1 MLQDLR
7 DQKNSALIVI
17 LFAVIIIVFIFM
29 FGLPSKD
36 SLSSK
41 GQTDVAV
48 FNGEHLSRKVPHELM
63 RTMILN
69 QYDDSIFN
77 NVQYPQIARQTAEG
91 IGVIYLLADEARK
104 AGLRVSDEDLH
115 DYITNWESGNA
126 DILRYG
132 FLQKNVFSQRNYND
146 ALRRMQLSSRDYESY
161 KREELLA
168 RRYLTLLAS
177 SITIS
182 DASLWDAYQ
191 EANATASLE
200 VIRITPENVLKTFK
214 PLTDEEIRAFA
225 TTGKADIQAFYDAN
239 IARYTTPEKVKM
251 QQIVIT
257 KQFGTIQNPGAKTG
271 KTLQSGERFQIAK
284 KEALKPNVDFAQ
296 AYADYDESDDKS
308 LQGMTGLI
316 AVEVMAQEIQTAL
329 EGKKVG
335 DVFTAEL
342 GDRYVIGKIVERH
355 ETVVKPLDEVTN
367 EIARQLLEERR
378 IAAKTS
384 EITTNI
390 LAQAATTPL
399 ADLIDKT
406 MYAGILAEAPKAPV
420 APVAT
425 DDDNDADTDAAAD
438 SDANADTAD
447 TDAANDAAD
456 TDAAN
461 DAAAGTDAAAD
472 TNTAIAQAEPQYVDL
487 PTDLIIIPEI
497 ERTKVASFNDV
508 TANTN
513 YIQGIGVNDD
523 LARDI
528 RAAAPNTVLAQSYTI
543 GKDTVIVKVVSK
555 KEADR
560 AAFEANIDA
569 LRSGAIQ
576 ARVVA
581 LIGDTDAIIN
591 LKGGYGIWLEQ
602 KINDAMQKGTLRIES
617 DYFTKL
623 STRIQKK
630 QEEQNNPQ

>member
-132 FLQKNVFSQRNYND
+132 FLQKNVFSQRSYND

-284 KEALKPNVDFAQ
+284 KEALEPNVDFAQ

-308 LQGMTGLI
+308 LQGITGLI

-425 DDDNDADTDAAAD
+425 DDDDDATADNNANANTDAAND
-438 SDANADTAD
+438 D
-447 TDAANDAAD
+447 TDAANDA
-456 TDAAN
+456 TAN
-461 DAAAGTDAAAD
+461 AENAAD
-472 TNTAIAQAEPQYVDL
+472 AAIAQAEPQYIDL
-487 PTDLIIIPEI
+487 PTDLIIIPEF
-497 ERTKVASFNDV
+497 ERTKVASFDDV

-560 AAFEANIDA
+560 AAFEANIEA

-630 QEEQNNPQ
+630 QEEQNTPQ

>member
-132 FLQKNVFSQRNYND
+132 FLQKNVFSQRSYND

-284 KEALKPNVDFAQ
+284 KEALEPNVDFAQ

-316 AVEVMAQEIQTAL
+316 AVEIMAQEIQTAI

-425 DDDNDADTDAAAD
+425 DDDDDTAADNDAT
-438 SDANADTAD
+438 D
-447 TDAANDAAD
+447 TDAANDATANAENA
-456 TDAAN
+456 TDA
-461 DAAAGTDAAAD
+461 
-472 TNTAIAQAEPQYVDL
+472 AIAQAEPQYVDL

-560 AAFEANIDA
+560 AAFEANLEA

>member
-406 MYAGILAEAPKAPV
+406 MYAGILAEAPKAHV

-425 DDDNDADTDAAAD
+425 DDDDDTAADNDAT
-438 SDANADTAD
+438 D
-447 TDAANDAAD
+447 TDAANDATANAENA
-456 TDAAN
+456 TDA
-461 DAAAGTDAAAD
+461 
-472 TNTAIAQAEPQYVDL
+472 AIAQAEPQYVNL

-560 AAFEANIDA
+560 AAFEANLEA

>member
-284 KEALKPNVDFAQ
+284 KEALEPNVDFAQ

-316 AVEVMAQEIQTAL
+316 AVEIMAQEIQTAI

-399 ADLIDKT
+399 AELIDKT
-406 MYAGILAEAPKAPV
+406 MYAGILTEAPKAPV
-420 APVAT
+420 APIAT
-425 DDDNDADTDAAAD
+425 DDDNDTAAD
-438 SDANADTAD
+438 NDANA
-447 TDAANDAAD
+447 DAAD

-461 DAAAGTDAAAD
+461 DAAAGTD
-472 TNTAIAQAEPQYVDL
+472 TAIAQAEPQYVDL
-487 PTDLIIIPEI
+487 PTDLIIIPEF

-528 RAAAPNTVLAQSYTI
+528 RAAAPNTVLAQSYAI

-560 AAFEANIDA
+560 AAFEANLEA

-623 STRIQKK
+623 STRIQKR

>member
-420 APVAT
+420 ATVAT
-425 DDDNDADTDAAAD
+425 DDDDDTAADNDAT
-438 SDANADTAD
+438 D
-447 TDAANDAAD
+447 TDAANDATANAENA
-456 TDAAN
+456 TDA
-461 DAAAGTDAAAD
+461 
-472 TNTAIAQAEPQYVDL
+472 AIAQAEPQYVDL

-560 AAFEANIDA
+560 AAFEANLEA

>member
-284 KEALKPNVDFAQ
+284 KEALEPNVDFAQ

-355 ETVVKPLDEVTN
+355 ETVVKPIDEVTN

-399 ADLIDKT
+399 AELIDKT

-425 DDDNDADTDAAAD
+425 DDDNDADTDTNADATAD
-438 SDANADTAD
+438 SDANA
-447 TDAANDAAD
+447 DAAD

-461 DAAAGTDAAAD
+461 DTAD
-472 TNTAIAQAEPQYVDL
+472 TDTAIAQAEPQYVDL
-487 PTDLIIIPEI
+487 PTDLIIIPEF

-528 RAAAPNTVLAQSYTI
+528 RAAAPNTVLAQSYAI

-560 AAFEANIDA
+560 AAFDANLEA

-576 ARVVA
+576 ARVAA

>member
-1 MLQDLR
+1 
-7 DQKNSALIVI
+7 
-17 LFAVIIIVFIFM
+17 
-29 FGLPSKD
+29 
-36 SLSSK
+36 
-41 GQTDVAV
+41 
-48 FNGEHLSRKVPHELM
+48 
-63 RTMILN
+63 
-69 QYDDSIFN
+69 
-77 NVQYPQIARQTAEG
+77 
-91 IGVIYLLADEARK
+91 
-104 AGLRVSDEDLH
+104 
-115 DYITNWESGNA
+115 
-126 DILRYG
+126 
-132 FLQKNVFSQRNYND
+132 
-146 ALRRMQLSSRDYESY
+146 
-161 KREELLA
+161 
-168 RRYLTLLAS
+168 
-177 SITIS
+177 
-182 DASLWDAYQ
+182 
-191 EANATASLE
+191 
-200 VIRITPENVLKTFK
+200 
-214 PLTDEEIRAFA
+214 
-225 TTGKADIQAFYDAN
+225 
-239 IARYTTPEKVKM
+239 M

-284 KEALKPNVDFAQ
+284 KEALEPNVDFAQ

-316 AVEVMAQEIQTAL
+316 AVEIMAQEIQTAI

-399 ADLIDKT
+399 AELIDKT
-406 MYAGILAEAPKAPV
+406 MYAGILTEAPKAPV

-461 DAAAGTDAAAD
+461 DAAAGTDAA
-472 TNTAIAQAEPQYVDL
+472 IAQAEPQYVDL
-487 PTDLIIIPEI
+487 PTDLIIIPEF

-528 RAAAPNTVLAQSYTI
+528 RAAAPNTVLAQSYAI

-560 AAFEANIDA
+560 AAFEANLEA

-623 STRIQKK
+623 STRIQKR

>member
-77 NVQYPQIARQTAEG
+77 NVQYPQIARQTAKG

-132 FLQKNVFSQRNYND
+132 FLQKNVFSQRSYND

-284 KEALKPNVDFAQ
+284 KEALEPNVDFAQ

-316 AVEVMAQEIQTAL
+316 AVEIMAQEIQTAI

-378 IAAKTS
+378 IAAKTR

-399 ADLIDKT
+399 AELIDKT
-406 MYAGILAEAPKAPV
+406 MYAGILTEAPKAPV

-447 TDAANDAAD
+447 TDAANDAA
-456 TDAAN
+456 
-461 DAAAGTDAAAD
+461 AGTDA
-472 TNTAIAQAEPQYVDL
+472 AIAQAEPQYVDL
-487 PTDLIIIPEI
+487 PTDLIIIPEF

-528 RAAAPNTVLAQSYTI
+528 RAAAPNTVLAQSYAI

-560 AAFEANIDA
+560 AAFEANLEA

-623 STRIQKK
+623 STRIQKR

>member
-132 FLQKNVFSQRNYND
+132 FLQKNVFSQRSYND

-284 KEALKPNVDFAQ
+284 KEALEPNVDFAQ

-316 AVEVMAQEIQTAL
+316 AVEIMAQEIQTAI

-399 ADLIDKT
+399 AELIDKT
-406 MYAGILAEAPKAPV
+406 MYAGILTEAPKAPV

-447 TDAANDAAD
+447 TDAANDAA
-456 TDAAN
+456 
-461 DAAAGTDAAAD
+461 AGTDA
-472 TNTAIAQAEPQYVDL
+472 AIAQAEPQYVDL
-487 PTDLIIIPEI
+487 PTDLIIIPEF

-528 RAAAPNTVLAQSYTI
+528 RAAAPNTVLAQSYAI

-560 AAFEANIDA
+560 AAFEANLEA

-581 LIGDTDAIIN
+581 LIGNTDAIIN

-623 STRIQKK
+623 STRIQKR

>member
-132 FLQKNVFSQRNYND
+132 FLQKNVFSQRSYND

-251 QQIVIT
+251 QQIIIT

-420 APVAT
+420 ATVAT
-425 DDDNDADTDAAAD
+425 DDDDDTAADNDAT
-438 SDANADTAD
+438 D
-447 TDAANDAAD
+447 TDAANDATANAENA
-456 TDAAN
+456 TDA
-461 DAAAGTDAAAD
+461 
-472 TNTAIAQAEPQYVDL
+472 AIAQAEPQYVDL

-560 AAFEANIDA
+560 AAFEANLEA

>member
-425 DDDNDADTDAAAD
+425 DDDDDTAADNDAT
-438 SDANADTAD
+438 D
-447 TDAANDAAD
+447 TDAANDATANAENA
-456 TDAAN
+456 TDA
-461 DAAAGTDAAAD
+461 
-472 TNTAIAQAEPQYVDL
+472 AIAQAEPQYVDL
-487 PTDLIIIPEI
+487 PTDLIIIPEF

-528 RAAAPNTVLAQSYTI
+528 RAAAPNTVLAQSYAI

-560 AAFEANIDA
+560 AAFEANLEA

>member
-420 APVAT
+420 APVAPVTT
-425 DDDNDADTDAAAD
+425 DDDD
-438 SDANADTAD
+438 DANADATAD
-447 TDAANDAAD
+447 NDAAD

-461 DAAAGTDAAAD
+461 DATANAENATDA
-472 TNTAIAQAEPQYVDL
+472 AIAQAEPQYVDL

-497 ERTKVASFNDV
+497 ERTKVASFDDV

-560 AAFEANIDA
+560 AAFEANLEA

>member
-132 FLQKNVFSQRNYND
+132 FLQKNVFSQRSYND

-284 KEALKPNVDFAQ
+284 KEALEPNVDFAQ

-316 AVEVMAQEIQTAL
+316 AVEIMAQEIQTAI

-399 ADLIDKT
+399 AELIDKT
-406 MYAGILAEAPKAPV
+406 MYAGILTEAPKAPV

-447 TDAANDAAD
+447 TDAA
-456 TDAAN
+456 
-461 DAAAGTDAAAD
+461 
-472 TNTAIAQAEPQYVDL
+472 IAQAEPQYVDL
-487 PTDLIIIPEI
+487 PTDLIIIPEF

-528 RAAAPNTVLAQSYTI
+528 RAAAPNTVLAQSYAI

-560 AAFEANIDA
+560 AAFEANLEA

-623 STRIQKK
+623 STRIQKR